1 MDLNHTTPVTY
12 AKDKN
17 NLKLLKGRQKE
28 YRRQQ
33 RILNL
38 NNLNDSLSWHFQQ
51 KSKRIKLENIFQLK
65 KKINEFKANRVLSL
79 F

>member
-28 YRRQQ
+28 YTRQQ
-33 RILNL
+33 CILNL
-38 NNLNDSLSWHFQQ
+38 NSLNDSLSWHFQQ
-51 KSKRIKLENIFQLK
+51 KSKRIKMENHISTQK
-65 KKINEFKANRVLSL
+65 KR
-79 F
+79 